1 MALPLSTNMPD
12 ARPLPYENIRI
23 LDPSRSAPLASIK
36 DTNAMPREAAKMIII
51 NDTDT
56 LQLMMSYMCHDE
68 PYVQDRSSLQSN
80 LFCASPHSLLAAAMR
95 RTCCKDHTML
105 WCKLVQQASAV
116 SHTQTAACIHT
127 VALKQED
134 NTCLKST
141 ALR

>member
-36 DTNAMPREAAKMIII
+36 DTNAMPREAAKMIVI

-80 LFCASPHSLLAAAMR
+80 LFCASHTAYWLQKCAELAAKIIQ
-95 RTCCKDHTML
+95 CCG
-105 WCKLVQQASAV
+105 A
-116 SHTQTAACIHT
+116 
-127 VALKQED
+127 
-134 NTCLKST
+134 N
-141 ALR
+141 